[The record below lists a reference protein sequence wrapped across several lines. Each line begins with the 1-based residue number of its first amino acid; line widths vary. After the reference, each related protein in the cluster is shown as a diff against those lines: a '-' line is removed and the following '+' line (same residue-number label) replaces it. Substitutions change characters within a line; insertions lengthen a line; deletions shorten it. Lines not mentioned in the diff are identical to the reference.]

1 MKKLQRFLAAVLC
14 ACVITG
20 MMTHTAFAVSET
32 GAASPSMF
40 AVTRLTIIR
49 LTIDAPGGKGKTPAT
64 TASLPSTARSVVEK
78 VEWSGQLDI
87 DGTFMPRVKYKVTV
101 TLGIKPGSNCIFS
114 DRSINATVNGNK
126 ADEVLWYAN
135 DKVTVSYT
143 FPAYGTGSTLTSNW
157 ITMDGPAVGE
167 RPAATAHLASTAST
181 YVSSIRWEGALD
193 SNGCFQAGTEYTA
206 YLTLRVKDEFKDRKF
221 STKSFDAYVNG
232 VLIDEVTRI
241 SDKEL
246 IIPVEFERLPG
257 AAPAAARVLEEAY
270 LTIAAPEAGKT
281 AVNAAEVRSTDG
293 CYVKDVKWIG
303 ALDNGR
309 FQSGVEY
316 TAIITLGIPSG
327 SNVKFSDTVFDAVVN
342 GVVIDAATL
351 TRVSD
356 MELIVPVEF
365 VKTAAGLTGGT
376 IPAAG
381 TAYANTQMVE
391 IDGKKVEFQMYALKD
406 DHGETNYIKVRDLA
420 LALNGTAA
428 QFGVDWNGA
437 VNLTSGSAYIPNGSE
452 NKTPF
457 TGDRSYTVP
466 TASTNVN
473 GAASDLV
480 AIYLEDDAGGGYTY
494 YQLRDLGRKM
504 GFNVDWTAE
513 RGIFVETNK
522 PYTGK

>member
-1 MKKLQRFLAAVLC
+1 MKKLQRIFAAVLC
-14 ACVITG
+14 ACVIIG
-20 MMTHTAFAVSET
+20 IMTPAASAASET
-32 GAASPSMF
+32 GAALSSVL
-40 AVTRLTIIR
+40 AVTKLTKIR
-49 LTIDAPGGKGKTPAT
+49 LTIDAPAGKGKTPAT

-114 DRSINATVNGNK
+114 DRTINATVNGNA

-143 FPAYGTGSTLTSNW
+143 FPAYGTGSTLTSSW

-167 RPAATAHLASTAST
+167 IPASTAHLASTAST

-193 SNGCFQAGTEYTA
+193 SNGRFQAGTEYTA
-206 YLTLRVKDEFKDRKF
+206 YLALRIKDEFKDRKF
-221 STKSFDAYVNG
+221 SSKSFDAYVNS
-232 VLIDEVTRI
+232 VLIDEVTRV

-257 AAPAAARVLEEAY
+257 TAPAAARVLEEAY

-281 AVNAAEVRSTDG
+281 PVNAAEVRSTDG
-293 CYVKDVKWIG
+293 CYVKDVKWLG

-316 TAIITLGIPSG
+316 TVIITLGIPSD
-327 SNVKFSDTVFDAVVN
+327 SNAKFSDTVFDAVVN

-356 MELIVPVEF
+356 LDLIVPVEF
-365 VKTAAGLTGGT
+365 EATPAAAET
-376 IPAAG
+376 IPVAG

-437 VNLTSGSAYIPNGSE
+437 VNLISGSAYTPNGSE

-457 TGDRSYTVP
+457 TGNRSYKVP

-504 GFNVDWTAE
+504 GFNVDWSAE